1 MYSNNLSPQQNSL
14 NLSTYEKDQ
23 RRRTL
28 SVILTI
34 TTVAAA
40 IFGGLNLF
48 FYESQTPAIVFFVVS
63 LLCLPTLWLNLRDRY
78 ELSGLIT
85 TLLVISMAHYNLVD
99 GAGIRDPGVVAYPLI
114 ILIGG
119 LLFGKRALP
128 FFTLTGI
135 VSLVI
140 VVGLDSSFDADID
153 RLLIISTLLLV
164 GAGATR
170 LVLENIENNI
180 NRIRESEGNLWE
192 ALDQSRKHLQRI
204 NGIIETVPEGV
215 LLLNTDHQIIL
226 ANKTAHD
233 FLVLLAPAHLQEE
246 PLTQVGRFSIEELI
260 RNAGAGWQEIILD
273 APERIFEAAVRPVQ
287 QVPLPYQNWVLVLRD
302 ATQER
307 KQQEILQE
315 QERLAVVGQLASGIA
330 HDFRNILNVI
340 SIYSQIVDKRSGS
353 QQYNDYFKVI
363 REQIKDA
370 ARLIEQVLDFG
381 RRTIMQ
387 RRAFDVVALVENV
400 IKLLQRTLPS
410 NIEIIYL
417 HDPGE
422 YILNADSGRLQQ
434 ALMNLAVN
442 ARDAMPD
449 GGILKFTLTKDGIP
463 ERITG
468 ASPSPGQDW
477 LMLSIQDTGE
487 GVHPEDLP
495 YIFEPFFTTKKA
507 SKGTG
512 LGLAQVYGIV
522 KQHEGE
528 ITVSSEQGQGT
539 TFNLFFP
546 TTSEIMA
553 APTSQSEGEVK
564 LDRKITIL
572 LVEDNTLTRTSTE
585 EMLVLLGCQV
595 VTAENGRQALEIYGP
610 RLDTINLVIS
620 DIVMPAMSGVELYQ
634 ELQKIA
640 PQLKFLVITGYPLN
654 NQARE
659 LLEQGYIDWI
669 QKPFLAEEL
678 ARKIN
683 SMVGAPLE
691 SV

>member
-1 MYSNNLSPQQNSL
+1 
-14 NLSTYEKDQ
+14 
-23 RRRTL
+23 
-28 SVILTI
+28 
-34 TTVAAA
+34 
-40 IFGGLNLF
+40 
-48 FYESQTPAIVFFVVS
+48 
-63 LLCLPTLWLNLRDRY
+63 
-78 ELSGLIT
+78 
-85 TLLVISMAHYNLVD
+85 
-99 GAGIRDPGVVAYPLI
+99 
-114 ILIGG
+114 
-119 LLFGKRALP
+119 
-128 FFTLTGI
+128 
-135 VSLVI
+135 
-140 VVGLDSSFDADID
+140 
-153 RLLIISTLLLV
+153 
-164 GAGATR
+164 
-170 LVLENIENNI
+170 
-180 NRIRESEGNLWE
+180 
-192 ALDQSRKHLQRI
+192 
-204 NGIIETVPEGV
+204 
-215 LLLNTDHQIIL
+215 
-226 ANKTAHD
+226 
-233 FLVLLAPAHLQEE
+233 
-246 PLTQVGRFSIEELI
+246 
-260 RNAGAGWQEIILD
+260 
-273 APERIFEAAVRPVQ
+273 
-287 QVPLPYQNWVLVLRD
+287 
-302 ATQER
+302 
-307 KQQEILQE
+307 
-315 QERLAVVGQLASGIA
+315 
-330 HDFRNILNVI
+330 
-340 SIYSQIVDKRSGS
+340 
-353 QQYNDYFKVI
+353 
-363 REQIKDA
+363 
-370 ARLIEQVLDFG
+370 
-381 RRTIMQ
+381 
-387 RRAFDVVALVENV
+387 
-400 IKLLQRTLPS
+400 
-410 NIEIIYL
+410 
-417 HDPGE
+417 
-422 YILNADSGRLQQ
+422 
-434 ALMNLAVN
+434 
-442 ARDAMPD
+442 
-449 GGILKFTLTKDGIP
+449 
-463 ERITG
+463 
-468 ASPSPGQDW
+468 
-477 LMLSIQDTGE
+477 MLSIQDTGE